1 MKLKWFFI
9 GLFLTAAFQIFA
21 QGDTAPENWYNLDA
35 NTDGY
40 PGVSTEKAYQ
50 ELLKGKESRTV
61 IVAVIDSGV
70 DPVHE
75 DLKDVMWVNP
85 GEIPNNGKDD
95 DNNGY
100 VDDIYGW
107 NFIGGPD
114 GKNVAEDTYE
124 IVRLYKKYE
133 EQFDGKSEDDIS
145 RKERDDYKEY
155 QKIKKIIDAKR
166 DELSGQVGTY
176 TAILEGMKKL
186 KEQVGKDDITP
197 EDLEKLETTDPA
209 IMQAAGI
216 LNNVFAQG
224 GTMEDVFSQ
233 LEFAVEYFSNQLNYG
248 NNPDFNPRTIVG
260 DDYSDP
266 YQRDYGNNDVKGPD
280 ASHGTH
286 VAGIIAASRNNGVGI
301 DGVAD
306 NVRIMSVR
314 AVPDGDERDK
324 DVANAIIY
332 AVDNGAQVINMSFGK
347 GYSWDK
353 EAVDKAIKYARKK
366 DVLLVHAAGNSSQNN
381 KTTNNFPNDHYEK
394 RGFFGPKTADNW
406 LEVGALSWQPDEM
419 TPASFS
425 NYSADHVDV
434 FAPGVDILSTTPDG
448 GYERFSGTSM
458 ASPVAAG
465 LAALIRSYY
474 PELSAS
480 QVRDIIMESTIP
492 VEGKVKKPGA
502 SDMVSFDELC
512 QTGGVINAYKALE
525 LAAKTKGK
533 KKVKK
538 DASSG
543 SGSGKGTDKEDG
555 QA

>member
-1 MKLKWFFI
+1 
-9 GLFLTAAFQIFA
+9 
-21 QGDTAPENWYNLDA
+21 
-35 NTDGY
+35 
-40 PGVSTEKAYQ
+40 
-50 ELLKGKESRTV
+50 
-61 IVAVIDSGV
+61 
-70 DPVHE
+70 
-75 DLKDVMWVNP
+75 
-85 GEIPNNGKDD
+85 
-95 DNNGY
+95 
-100 VDDIYGW
+100 
-107 NFIGGPD
+107 
-114 GKNVAEDTYE
+114 
-124 IVRLYKKYE
+124 
-133 EQFDGKSEDDIS
+133 
-145 RKERDDYKEY
+145 
-155 QKIKKIIDAKR
+155 
-166 DELSGQVGTY
+166 
-176 TAILEGMKKL
+176 
-186 KEQVGKDDITP
+186 
-197 EDLEKLETTDPA
+197 
-209 IMQAAGI
+209 
-216 LNNVFAQG
+216 
-224 GTMEDVFSQ
+224 
-233 LEFAVEYFSNQLNYG
+233 
-248 NNPDFNPRTIVG
+248 
-260 DDYSDP
+260 
-266 YQRDYGNNDVKGPD
+266 
-280 ASHGTH
+280 
-286 VAGIIAASRNNGVGI
+286 
-301 DGVAD
+301 
-306 NVRIMSVR
+306 
-314 AVPDGDERDK
+314 
-324 DVANAIIY
+324 
-332 AVDNGAQVINMSFGK
+332 MSFGK